1 MQTQKYLYRRQYVL
15 GPPASAGCIPGHSI
29 AVADGYH
36 LTSHPDLEVTK
47 ASAGGNWLVLL
58 GYLLDPY
65 APGASNEAILQEVLG
80 DTKTPDDILSLL
92 CNKCG
97 RYVVIAKTGDELRM
111 FSDAVGMRQIF
122 YCKDAA
128 GNLWC
133 ASQPH
138 ILAQCLGI
146 GVDETIRSDLSKTAL
161 FASQKYWY
169 PGSLTLFSGIYHLMP
184 NHYLHLHNKEQVRYW
199 PNRRLS
205 PVPLEEC
212 VAKSGE
218 LLSRIIDS
226 ASRRFSNLAFAV
238 SSGLDSRVLLAASR
252 GSSGKITYFTHLRN
266 DEEKSEPSLSVPS
279 QLCNTLGLS
288 HLYVHE
294 EQVDG
299 WFEQLFNANVFTARR
314 STMSNAFA
322 IYKQF
327 ELEEKDLTIIYGNC
341 AEITKR
347 DRSRYPKLPDFLIT
361 GASITEMALLSQSTR
376 ALQEFEGWLAS
387 LRSLAQK
394 CNLDVLDL
402 LHWEHR
408 VGSWAAMSFHE
419 YETAFEIVCP
429 YSCRRYIELLLGVPF
444 KYRTKPD
451 YLLQKKIASA
461 LWPETLGLPINPGKG
476 KVKHA
481 VEEFL
486 YRTNLYDV
494 LKYLL
499 MMCYRRHK
507 APGKSNL

>member
-1 MQTQKYLYRRQYVL
+1 M
-15 GPPASAGCIPGHSI
+15 GPRSSAGCIPGHSI
-29 AVADGYH
+29 AVADGYC
-36 LTSHPDLEVTK
+36 LTSHPELEVTK
-47 ASAGGNWLVLL
+47 ASSGGDWLVLL

-65 APGASNEAILQEVLG
+65 RPGDGNEAILQGLLR
-80 DTKTPDDILSLL
+80 DAATPDDLFSLL
-92 CNKCG
+92 CDKCG

-111 FSDAVGMRQIF
+111 FSDAAGMRQIF

-138 ILAQCLGI
+138 ILAQCLQI
-146 GVDETIRSDLSKTAL
+146 PVDETIRSDLAKTAL

-169 PGSLTLFSGIYHLMP
+169 PGSVTLFKGISHLMP
-184 NHYLHLHNKEQVRYW
+184 NHYLHLQKKEQARYW
-199 PNRRLS
+199 PSQSL
-205 PVPLEEC
+205 PTVPFEEC

-218 LLSRIIDS
+218 LLSGIIDS
-226 ASRRFSNLAFAV
+226 ASYRFSNLAFAI

-252 GSSGKITYFTHLRN
+252 RNSGKIRYFTHVRN
-266 DEEKSEPSLSVPS
+266 GEEKIDTSLSIPS
-279 QLCNTLGLS
+279 MLCNTLGLS
-288 HLYVHE
+288 HLYVRE
-294 EQVDG
+294 EEVDG
-299 WFEQLFNANVFTARR
+299 AFEQLFNANVFTARR
-314 STMSNAFA
+314 STMSNAYA
-322 IYKQF
+322 IYKRF
-327 ELEEKDLTIIYGNC
+327 ELEEKDLTVIYGNC

-361 GASITEMALLSQSTR
+361 GKSITEMSLLSHSAT
-376 ALQEFEGWLAS
+376 ALQEFEGWLTS
-387 LRSLAQK
+387 LRNLAQE
-394 CNLDVLDL
+394 CNLDILDL

-419 YETAFEIVCP
+419 YETAFEVVCP

-451 YLLQKKIASA
+451 YLLQNRIAEA
-461 LWPETLGLPINPGKG
+461 LWPETLLLPINPGNS
-476 KVKHA
+476 KVKKK
-481 VEEFL
+481 VEDFL

-499 MMCYRRHK
+499 MMYYRRHK
-507 APGKSNL
+507 RPGKPGM